1 MAWLAILAYPSH
13 FGWGGVPQKK
23 ILRLIASKSSDGPWT
38 KNAKNFLDFLS
49 KMYKK
54 VQKNIFFHFLRILK
68 CYSIELLALSPNPLS
83 DLWGRIPKKSYRPR
97 NIYKKFNFFFARHNV
112 RANKKGTC
120 KYLNWTLFW
129 SQWRLSHALLES
141 IVKSY
146 MACSFPEIYGHEQ
159 W

>member
-1 MAWLAILAYPSH
+1 MDH
-13 FGWGGVPQKK
+13 GQ
-23 ILRLIASKSSDGPWT
+23 

-54 VQKNIFFHFLRILK
+54 VQKNIFLRFLKILK

-97 NIYKKFNFFFARHNV
+97 NIDKKFKKIYAARHNV

-120 KYLNWTLFW
+120 KYLN
-129 SQWRLSHALLES
+129 
-141 IVKSY
+141 
-146 MACSFPEIYGHEQ
+146 
-159 W
+159 